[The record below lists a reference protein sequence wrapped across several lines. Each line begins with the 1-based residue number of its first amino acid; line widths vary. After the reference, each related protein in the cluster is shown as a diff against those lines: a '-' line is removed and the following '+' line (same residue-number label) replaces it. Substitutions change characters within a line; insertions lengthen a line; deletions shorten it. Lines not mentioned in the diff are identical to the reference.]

1 MPSWTTDSDSA
12 TRARA
17 ILDEGRDLPTLYKVA
32 LYGLTRSGAT
42 DSHRV
47 LAAGYL
53 NMHDRLLDTES
64 VESHS

>member
-1 MPSWTTDSDSA
+1 MIWTTHPDSA

-17 ILDEGRDLPTLYKVA
+17 LLDDGRDLPTLYKLA
-32 LYGLTRSGAT
+32 LYGLTRTGAT

-53 NMHDRLLDTES
+53 NLHDEVLDTQS
-64 VESHS
+64 VGSHS

>member
-1 MPSWTTDSDSA
+1 MTWTTAPDSA

-17 ILDEGRDLPTLYKVA
+17 LIDDGRELPTLYKVA

-53 NMHDRLLDTES
+53 NLHDKHLDTQS
-64 VESHS
+64 GGSHS

>member
-1 MPSWTTDSDSA
+1 MTWTTHPDSTA
-12 TRARA
+12 RARA
-17 ILDEGRDLPTLYKVA
+17 ILDEGRELPTLYKVA

-53 NMHDRLLDTES
+53 NMHDRLLDTQSGEL
-64 VESHS
+64 HS